1 MDVILQSLV
10 IVGIIGA
17 IMGLFIAISSKIFH
31 VETDTRVEEVHELL
45 PHFNCGACGT
55 PGCMPMAELLVKS
68 EISIQKCR
76 PSKPEQRDAINA
88 KLKELGIEVVSA

>member
-1 MDVILQSLV
+1 MDAILQSLI

-17 IMGLFIAISSKIFH
+17 VMGLFIAISSKVFH
-31 VETDTRVEEVHELL
+31 IETDTRVEDIHEML

-55 PGCMPMAELLVKS
+55 PGCMPMAELLVKG

-76 PSKPEQRDAINA
+76 PSKPEQREAINE
-88 KLKELGIEVVSA
+88 KLKELGIDVVPA